1 LREASAE
8 AAEEAFKF
16 SSETETGVRQLQF
29 FNSGLTRVNI
39 ALRKAEES
47 SENLSNIFEASANA
61 VTNFK
66 QAVDIAI
73 AAASVAARLRDI
85 QIQRETRE
93 RALELELAIPGETV
107 TGVES
112 IVKGLAQ
119 AQTLAQA
126 FTSTIADA
134 GTFERF
140 AIISEAVR
148 ELAAGR
154 TDAKRVFDVFQVGSS
169 VVERLREEQERINAQ
184 IENQANL
191 IDTLKRPQEELTKFA
206 ADYAS
211 KLKEGAKNIDQS
223 LASNQQLV
231 GQLSNINDILRDT
244 EERNKVIR
252 SIEKNRDTLRQEAVR
267 LNEALNQQIT
277 KEKDQL
283 IEVVKSVEQAVGGFD
298 ELNLS
303 VQKEVK
309 SIGQQI
315 GLLGRQKTDLAEL
328 LELRKASGS
337 ALDEIEI
344 LERRIQRT
352 NEEQVRQVQERQR
365 NTLDLLTTLK
375 EVAEVQR
382 DFETAARLEGVIARL
397 QASFD
402 EQITKTRERLKLE
415 GEIEIRE
422 RAFTELQNLENKLAD
437 IRITQARQ
445 VLEEEQRLAQRR
457 AEFIMQFADTPIF
470 SEVLRKE
477 LGQVPAQARR
487 IFGAIRAIILREQ
500 TRSAELAVQPILN
513 EFAELSE
520 KGAKDIERLAFLQE
534 NRNKVVQT
542 IEEDVGRRREAILDR
557 VKEITNRV
565 SESEKTLVDERNKL
579 PALNQRV
586 IESQRR
592 LSDANIQVRNA
603 TRSLFEAFQNAADA
617 TARFRFDLLRSAVD
631 IQRQTGALG
640 SVRDQVT
647 ALIGIFTTVTNEIRT
662 SEEATLDLRRQ
673 IAQETLSIFQN
684 QFNAIRD
691 LGVRSATAT
700 TDNLLELQ
708 RGLGVAARIA
718 ETGEIGGFTP
728 EDLASALDLRS
739 IFPEITRIISEA
751 GLRRIGIDPAV
762 LENVEDQMVRL
773 AEITAEANRTQ
784 VNAAFQQVALA
795 REQLIKAE
803 ESRKQAE
810 QQVQIAAEQR
820 ELQIRRIAQAGIGL
834 TVNREMLAQTSSDA
848 ARQIERLT
856 DISNSSKVMADVL
869 RTIDSNIVKLTT
881 SVDRQTARLGTI
893 AGVPTAAGGTLSS
906 GELLGLLSAAQRE
919 KRAMPPGSQLMLA
932 NTSEV
937 VLTRR
942 QAKMIGLQPRSQP
955 NAVDGNVNAAV
966 LESAVNNLSTLVAA
980 LFTKI
985 NDPGFINQNISVQV
999 DSERTINVR
1008 GLDAVD
1014 TAVRRAFE
1022 DQMGR
1027 VATREE
1033 QDAVGNIVS
1042 NIIQRLHEQGIVD
1055 SRGI

>member
-1 LREASAE
+1 
-8 AAEEAFKF
+8 
-16 SSETETGVRQLQF
+16 
-29 FNSGLTRVNI
+29 
-39 ALRKAEES
+39 
-47 SENLSNIFEASANA
+47 
-61 VTNFK
+61 
-66 QAVDIAI
+66 
-73 AAASVAARLRDI
+73 
-85 QIQRETRE
+85 
-93 RALELELAIPGETV
+93 
-107 TGVES
+107 
-112 IVKGLAQ
+112 
-119 AQTLAQA
+119 
-126 FTSTIADA
+126 
-134 GTFERF
+134 
-140 AIISEAVR
+140 
-148 ELAAGR
+148 
-154 TDAKRVFDVFQVGSS
+154 
-169 VVERLREEQERINAQ
+169 
-184 IENQANL
+184 
-191 IDTLKRPQEELTKFA
+191 
-206 ADYAS
+206 
-211 KLKEGAKNIDQS
+211 
-223 LASNQQLV
+223 
-231 GQLSNINDILRDT
+231 
-244 EERNKVIR
+244 
-252 SIEKNRDTLRQEAVR
+252 
-267 LNEALNQQIT
+267 
-277 KEKDQL
+277 
-283 IEVVKSVEQAVGGFD
+283 
-298 ELNLS
+298 
-303 VQKEVK
+303 
-309 SIGQQI
+309 
-315 GLLGRQKTDLAEL
+315 
-328 LELRKASGS
+328 
-337 ALDEIEI
+337 
-344 LERRIQRT
+344 
-352 NEEQVRQVQERQR
+352 
-365 NTLDLLTTLK
+365 
-375 EVAEVQR
+375 
-382 DFETAARLEGVIARL
+382 
-397 QASFD
+397 
-402 EQITKTRERLKLE
+402 
-415 GEIEIRE
+415 
-422 RAFTELQNLENKLAD
+422 
-437 IRITQARQ
+437 
-445 VLEEEQRLAQRR
+445 
-457 AEFIMQFADTPIF
+457 FIMQFADTPIF
-470 SEVLRKE
+470 SEVLRRE

-487 IFGAIRAIILREQ
+487 IFGATRAIILREQ
-500 TRSAELAVQPILN
+500 TRSAELAIQPILN

-534 NRNKVVQT
+534 NRGKVVQAV
-542 IEEDVGRRREAILDR
+542 EEDVGRRREAILDK
-557 VKEITNRV
+557 VKEVTNRV
-565 SESEKTLVDERNKL
+565 SESEKTLIDERNKL

-617 TARFRFDLLRSAVD
+617 TAKFRFDLLRSAVD

-640 SVRDQVT
+640 GIRDQVT

-662 SEEATLDLRRQ
+662 SEETTLDLRRQ

-691 LGVRSATAT
+691 LGVRAATAT
-700 TDNLLELQ
+700 ADNLLELQ

-718 ETGEIGGFTP
+718 ETGQLGGFTP

-739 IFPEITRIISEA
+739 IFPEITRVISEA
-751 GLRRIGIDPAV
+751 GLRRLGIDPAV
-762 LENVEDQMVRL
+762 LESVEDQMIRL

-795 REQLIKAE
+795 REQLAKAE

-810 QQVQIAAEQR
+810 QQVQIATEQR
-820 ELQIRRIAQAGIGL
+820 ELQLRRITQAGVQLAVG
-834 TVNREMLAQTSSDA
+834 REMLTQTSSDA

-881 SVDRQTARLGTI
+881 SVDRQTARLSTI

-966 LESAVNNLSTLVAA
+966 LESAVNNLSTLVSV